1 MAGAISKR
9 QQARNEKQLQELLQT
24 VPGNSM
30 CADCHARNPGMRPTH
45 RELHAVR
52 YTVLTEVSKRGHHG
66 VYVQWPDNSSLPN
79 KEANPGHS
87 SACSSV

>member
-9 QQARNEKQLQELLQT
+9 QQARNEKQLQELIQT

-30 CADCHARNPGMRPTH
+30 CADCHARNPGMLPTH
-45 RELHAVR
+45 RALNAAR
-52 YTVLTEVSKRGHHG
+52 NTALTELFKRGHHG
-66 VYVQWPDNSSLPN
+66 VYVQWTDNSGLPN
-79 KEANPGHS
+79 EKANNVHS